1 MISDPFAQ
9 VFSRLASAVKIDK
22 GACPVLMVYD
32 RNASLVMGVQVNASV
47 VCAEKKTENVKFW
60 WMISQL
66 VDVNECVA

>member
-66 VDVNECVA
+66 VD